1 MGDGEQFN
9 KRLTKA
15 RPGTYYQTR
24 SHFLRKGNFFF
35 VSLGTSF
42 KYFAL
47 LTQFRSRRFGRW
59 SGAFGAHAVCRV
71 SRPPARVPMSTIR
84 VKRKHVLDSD
94 SETDDDEAA
103 PGEKTNS
110 PIATTGVV
118 AVAAVVA
125 DGSDD
130 DNVANDKPTKRLM
143 SAADR
148 DAKASVEAKAN
159 VRDEV
164 DLVGG
169 KGDGDEGERSSPIEL
184 HDDSNDDS
192 DSGGDKAH
200 TEDPALVRCAQIS
213 RRLRRALGDGVG
225 SSDGPLSPTHGG
237 SSQQSARALGGGAK
251 KNATKKRVL
260 VSAADVA
267 SLAGKN
273 SRCDSLKP
281 YQMIGIN
288 FLLLLDEQDVPGA
301 ILADEMGLG
310 KTAQTIAYLTMSR
323 YDVLRVSQIPDDC
336 LTACR
341 HKTLTTFLLF
351 IFHRHR
357 KAHGEGGW
365 HKSVNN
371 SSIGSKGGGNKLLQ
385 AVATQ
390 KNASKSA
397 HEPALVVAPA
407 SLLENWKRELTT
419 WAPTLRVGFY
429 HGAAGQKE
437 VREVRISQSP
447 HTASLLGP
455 ITDYTDCLLIHI
467 TRD

>member
-164 DLVGG
+164 DLVRG
-169 KGDGDEGERSSPIEL
+169 
-184 HDDSNDDS
+184 
-192 DSGGDKAH
+192 
-200 TEDPALVRCAQIS
+200 Q
-213 RRLRRALGDGVG
+213 RRWR
-225 SSDGPLSPTHGG
+225 
-237 SSQQSARALGGGAK
+237 
-251 KNATKKRVL
+251 
-260 VSAADVA
+260 
-267 SLAGKN
+267 
-273 SRCDSLKP
+273 
-281 YQMIGIN
+281 
-288 FLLLLDEQDVPGA
+288 
-301 ILADEMGLG
+301 
-310 KTAQTIAYLTMSR
+310 
-323 YDVLRVSQIPDDC
+323 
-336 LTACR
+336 
-341 HKTLTTFLLF
+341 
-351 IFHRHR
+351 
-357 KAHGEGGW
+357 
-365 HKSVNN
+365 
-371 SSIGSKGGGNKLLQ
+371 
-385 AVATQ
+385 
-390 KNASKSA
+390 
-397 HEPALVVAPA
+397 
-407 SLLENWKRELTT
+407 
-419 WAPTLRVGFY
+419 
-429 HGAAGQKE
+429 
-437 VREVRISQSP
+437 
-447 HTASLLGP
+447 
-455 ITDYTDCLLIHI
+455 
-467 TRD
+467 